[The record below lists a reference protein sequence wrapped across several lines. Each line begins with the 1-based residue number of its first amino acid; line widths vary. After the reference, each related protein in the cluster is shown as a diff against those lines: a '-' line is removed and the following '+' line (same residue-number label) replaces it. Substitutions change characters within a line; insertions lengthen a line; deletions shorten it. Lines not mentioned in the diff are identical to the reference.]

1 MGEVLV
7 IGIKKTSP
15 QSDKGGKGFTLIEVI
30 AVLVLVA
37 VLSVVI
43 LYRGTSTD
51 TAKIQE
57 ELATLK
63 AHLRFAQYLAMN
75 NISPVRWG
83 IQIKG
88 QSYTLVRN
96 LTGDGATFDQPYNL
110 PGENS
115 ATHSLA
121 PLSATSVTILF
132 DEWGTP
138 YNGTT
143 KLSSNATITLNPGA
157 QSIIVS
163 AGTGFIP

>member
-1 MGEVLV
+1 MTIEGSNVA
-7 IGIKKTSP
+7 KNAS
-15 QSDKGGKGFTLIEVI
+15 GFTLIEMITVLVI
-30 AVLVLVA
+30 AAIVGA
-37 VLSVVI
+37 VI
-43 LYRGTSTD
+43 LYRGSGNEG
-51 TAKIQE
+51 AKAVTE
-57 ELATLK
+57 VDRLK

-75 NISPVRWG
+75 NVSPVRWG
-83 IQIKG
+83 IQING

-96 LTGDGATFDQPYNL
+96 LTGDGATFDQPYDL

-115 ATHSLA
+115 ATHNLA

-143 KLSSNATITLNPGA
+143 KLSSNAIITLNPGS
-157 QSIIVS
+157 QSITIS

>member
-1 MGEVLV
+1 MISKKTMTIQRSKTHGNARGFTLVEMITVLV
-7 IGIKKTSP
+7 IA
-15 QSDKGGKGFTLIEVI
+15 
-30 AVLVLVA
+30 AVVGA
-37 VLSVVI
+37 VI
-43 LYRGTSTD
+43 LYRGSGNEG
-51 TAKIQE
+51 AKAVTE
-57 ELATLK
+57 VDRLK
-63 AHLRFAQYLAMN
+63 AHLRFAQYLALN

-83 IQIKG
+83 IQING

-138 YNGTT
+138 YNRAT
-143 KLSSNATITLNPGA
+143 KLGSNATITLNPGS